1 MTKFVAKM
9 AEKGSKAVEVE
20 AKAISEM
27 VIGPPMV
34 LTLDDNTQFRPD
46 RATLSTMPRAPE
58 VGDYVVILPNG
69 DINLS
74 PKDVFETDYRFLTSP
89 KAVAGTTQPSSA
101 TASKPANPVNAGTQ
115 STSGSAT
122 SSTPSVPNP
131 SATGPASLATAT
143 SEASDK
149 GKPAV

>member
-1 MTKFVAKM
+1 MTKFVAKV

-20 AKAISEM
+20 GKAISEM

-46 RATLSTMPRAPE
+46 RVTLSTMPRAPE

-89 KAVAGTTQPSSA
+89 KGPTQPSSA
-101 TASKPANPVNAGTQ
+101 TASKPANPVNPGTQ
-115 STSGSAT
+115 STSGSVT

-131 SATGPASLATAT
+131 SATGPANPVPAT
-143 SEASDK
+143 SEAPEK